1 MRKFVVSFT
10 RKAIFFCL
18 VLLGCHKP
26 PAYAPSAMPE
36 ASKGP
41 APMGS
46 ATSNALLKE
55 KVELLTLMM
64 QGKLPT
70 EQLQQAVK
78 KAQALLK
85 APTQVLD
92 EDAQKAIMVH
102 DLYRRLP
109 AGISEQA
116 PLTDTKQQK
125 LILAKLYFDERRFI
139 ESAHQLS
146 RLLDEAPN
154 YPDARNLLARCFFFL
169 GNQDRTIAELNFVL
183 NAGNPPKTE
192 KLDALFLLG
201 AAVLESQTPSKE
213 NLSRGIEAWEAYL
226 VETPQSP
233 QKSTVEKGLAAMRNA
248 MNVPDGV
255 NPNSRLAQLDKNAS
269 EADKNKAKALDAF
282 EQKNPKE
289 ALPILQQAMKVA
301 PPEPEILTALG
312 RTLVRLQEVAEA
324 QKAFAKAVELF
335 PEHVPAWH
343 YQGMAFLLGGSPEK
357 AAQSWKTVVDKDPAY
372 AKTHQ
377 LSRRIQVAERMS
389 SQQQP

>member
-1 MRKFVVSFT
+1 MPFAQK
-10 RKAIFFCL
+10 IILICL
-18 VLLGCHKP
+18 VLVGCHKP

-55 KVELLTLMM
+55 KVELLSLMM
-64 QGKLPT
+64 QGKIPT
-70 EQLQQAVK
+70 EQLQQAVE

-92 EDAQKAIMVH
+92 GEAQKAIMVH

-109 AGISEQA
+109 AGISEQT
-116 PLTDTKQQK
+116 PLADTNKQK

-139 ESAHQLS
+139 EAAHQLS
-146 RLLDEAPN
+146 SLLDEAPN

-183 NAGNPPKTE
+183 NTGNPPKTE

-213 NLSRGIEAWEAYL
+213 NLSQGIDAWETYL
-226 VETPQSP
+226 KEAPQSP
-233 QKSTVEKGLAAMRNA
+233 QKTTVEKGLAAMRNA
-248 MNVPDGV
+248 MNTPDGV
-255 NPNSRLAQLDKNAS
+255 NPNSRLAQLGEGASDTEKNR
-269 EADKNKAKALDAF
+269 AKALDAF
-282 EQKNPKE
+282 EQKSPQA
-289 ALPILQQAMKVA
+289 ALPILRQALTNLK
-301 PPEPEILTALG
+301 PEPEILTALG
-312 RTLVRLQEVAEA
+312 RTLVRLQKVPEA
-324 QKAFAKAVELF
+324 QEAFAKAVELF
-335 PEHVPAWH
+335 PNHVPAWH

-357 AAQSWKTVVDKDPAY
+357 AVQSWKTVVSKDPAY
-372 AKTHQ
+372 AQTHQ

-389 SQQQP
+389 SQQSP